1 MTRGQ
6 NTGIVLADSGSS
18 NVGISGLIAIAIVL
32 IIFSAIAVSVTS
44 YFRLQRHRADA
55 VAHAAYRKLAEE
67 ALQMQD
73 QVLVEIKALGLKVS
87 EIEHLLRSVE

>member
-1 MTRGQ
+1 MT
-6 NTGIVLADSGSS
+6 TGLVLADGGG
-18 NVGISGLIAIAIVL
+18 NVGTGGLIAIAIIL

-67 ALQMQD
+67 AVERQD
-73 QVLVEIKALGLKVS
+73 QVLVELRSLEMKVA

>member
-1 MTRGQ
+1 
-6 NTGIVLADSGSS
+6 
-18 NVGISGLIAIAIVL
+18 L
-32 IIFSAIAVSVTS
+32 IIFSAIAVSATS

-67 ALQMQD
+67 AVERQD
-73 QVLVEIKALGLKVS
+73 QVLVELRSLEMKVA